1 MKEEPN
7 RTIRIDLEYP
17 RVDFNPDKIVVDLMD
32 VRAADS
38 IEISYDFDRDGW
50 VIKMDK
56 TFKADGYMEVLEEKQ
71 EVAFIP
77 AWNQ

>member
-1 MKEEPN
+1 MKKE
-7 RTIRIDLEYP
+7 TIRIDLEYP
-17 RVDFNPDKIVVDLMD
+17 RLENRPDKILISLMD

-38 IEISYDFDRDGW
+38 IEVSYDFDRDGW

-56 TFKADGYMEVLEEKQ
+56 TKDMDGYMETLEEKQ

-77 AWNQ
+77 AWNN